1 MRAFILGLVF
11 LGLTS
16 LCFAQEEGKLLSEVE
31 VYATN
36 YDYLKSVK
44 SNNIHPAISLLERK
58 VAKFDVKSLSVFDDE
73 YDRYKV
79 LFFIPQG
86 KIDALFDNGNNIIRT
101 VEKFNNVNLPI
112 SVINSVLK
120 TYPECNFESDVFL
133 VTYHHKRGVKKIY
146 KINIISKDKN
156 IKIKTDENGNIL

>member
-16 LCFAQEEGKLLSEVE
+16 LCFAQEEGKLLKEVE

-36 YDYLKSVK
+36 YDYLKNVK
-44 SNNIHPAISLLERK
+44 SNDIHPAISLLERK
-58 VAKFDVKSLSVFDDE
+58 VAKFDVKSLSAFDDE

-86 KIDALFDNGNNIIRT
+86 KINALYDNENNIIRT
-101 VEKFNNVNLPI
+101 FEKFNNVNLPI

-133 VTYHHKRGVKKIY
+133 VTYHHKRGVKKTY
-146 KINIISKDKN
+146 KINILSKDKN
-156 IKIKTDENGNIL
+156 IKVKTDENGNIL